1 MENRVFKEC
10 KKHLG
15 FGMMRLPMIGDEVDT
30 EQVSQ
35 MVDLFL
41 SRGFNYFDTAHGY
54 INGKSEL
61 AIRTCLSQRH
71 NRDEFLLTNKLT
83 SAYFKTESD
92 IRPLFEM
99 QLEACGVDY
108 FDFYLMHSQNATNY
122 KHFKKC
128 RGYETAFQLKKEG
141 KIKHVGISFHDR
153 ADVLEMILS
162 EYPEVEVVQ
171 IQFNYLDYDDEA
183 IECRRIYD
191 VCRKHDKPILVME
204 PVKGGSLVELPEE
217 ADKILKDLNGGSNAS
232 YAIRFAASFDG
243 IEMILSGMSNLQ
255 QMEDNV
261 SYMEDFKPL
270 TQQEFDAVWQVRD
283 IFKAQNTIPCTGCR
297 YCIEENHCPKDIL
310 IPGMFNCLNK
320 KVMFH
325 NWNQDYYY
333 EDVLTVDH
341 GKASECINCGGC
353 ERVCP
358 QHLPIRKLLKDVA
371 AEFEQ
376 RKS

>member
-15 FGMMRLPMIGDEVDT
+15 FGMMRLPMLGDEVDT

-41 SRGFNYFDTAHGY
+41 SKGFNYFDTAHGY

-61 AIRTCLSQRH
+61 AVGECLARRH
-71 NRDEFLLTNKLT
+71 KRCEFLLTNKLT

-92 IRPLFEM
+92 IRPLLEK
-99 QLEACGVDY
+99 QLEACGVNY

-128 RGYETAFQLKKEG
+128 RAYETAFQLKKEG
-141 KIKHVGISFHDR
+141 KVKHVGISFHDR

-183 IECRRIYD
+183 IESRKVYD
-191 VCRKHDKPILVME
+191 VCRKHNKPILVME

-217 ADKILKDLNGGSNAS
+217 ADKILKNLHGGSNAS
-232 YAIRFAASFDG
+232 YAIRFAASFQG
-243 IEMILSGMSNLQ
+243 MEMILSGMSNLQ
-255 QMEDNV
+255 QMEDNL

-283 IFKAQNTIPCTGCR
+283 IFKALNTISCTGCR

-310 IPGMFNCLNK
+310 IPGMFNCYNK

-333 EDVLTVDH
+333 EDVLTVNH

-371 AEFEQ
+371 AEFE
-376 RKS
+376 KIKL